1 MNIKKVILASLIATA
16 IWLLFVLATG
26 QTFGQ
31 RCAKKYDKHTTE
43 WCDCVQRLSQ
53 GYEL

>member
-1 MNIKKVILASLIATA
+1 MRIKKVILISLIATT
-16 IWLLFVLATG
+16 ILFLFVLATG

-43 WCDCVQRLSQ
+43 WCDCVERLSQ

>member
-1 MNIKKVILASLIATA
+1 MNIQKVILPSLIATA
-16 IWLLFVLATG
+16 ILTLIVLATG

-43 WCDCVQRLSQ
+43 WCDCVQRLSE